1 MPIFEDF
8 PYTNIHELNLDW
20 LIKEVAKVNDKYD
33 EIDEAVETTTV
44 NAESSAESARQSTNV
59 LSQVRSLK
67 TQCETIIENGTQ
79 DIQNILD
86 EGVEDIESIESSLLS
101 NIDAINTELDL
112 HNTQIA
118 TNTANIQINAERISE
133 IASLP
138 SGSTSGDAEL
148 IDGRVGAD
156 GVTYS
161 SIGNAIR
168 GQYTLLNNILDSMK
182 GYRNFYIDPFFTLF
196 KDDTTDRVDINKF
209 IYNYTRYT
217 GDWEYV
223 EATRGMRKVAG
234 SGTATCFIG
243 CEINYKPD
251 YFPDGYIT
259 FAFNLTRSPQ
269 MTKIVRVSTRFID
282 AEGTTISTEYT
293 QTSSGGRIVFTNQI
307 PANTARIFCWV
318 QSSDNE
324 AWRVNNPV
332 IVAGQK
338 DVECSS
344 LLFDVVYSILNS
356 TYSVA
361 YVYNIN
367 DLQEALAKGV
377 SDIYIADNFT
387 VNTSTGLTIDNVC
400 NIYGQGKTITFTGG
414 TASTTYLTITNN
426 VNIYDLTLIGD
437 RTCLNLLKTT
447 NSDNNIKVNIY
458 NSKIDSAYNSVVSI
472 ALNSNTLLEN
482 CVVCN
487 SYHNDCIGIRD
498 NAIAVVRGCKVFN
511 AFDEGLSSHNSSYVE
526 VYDSEFYHCG
536 YDLDTGLDGAS
547 SCFGGCHIGGGKMGK
562 VIGCYSHDNVTHG
575 ITFINFQQDLPD
587 DVEVCLNNVATN
599 NRQFGMIFTYC
610 KHLTAC
616 GNTSLNNG
624 RDQYHNMTNVLFGVE
639 HTHSSPIG
647 VVSSG
652 YVGGNTFTQEE
663 QGTGI
668 HFDNGYNFPDLKV
681 YTILQQE
688 ISHN

>member
-8 PYTNIHELNLDW
+8 PYTNVHELNLDW
-20 LIKEVAKVNDKYD
+20 LINEVAHVNDKY
-33 EIDEAVETTTV
+33 EQIDEAVETTTA

-59 LSQVRSLK
+59 LSQVRTLK

-86 EGVEDIESIESSLLS
+86 DGMQDIENIESSLLS
-101 NIDAINTELDL
+101 NINAINTELDL

-118 TNTANIQINAERISE
+118 TNSANIQTNSDRITQ
-133 IASLP
+133 IASL
-138 SGSTSGDAEL
+138 SQGSTTGDAEL

-168 GQYTLLNNILDSMK
+168 GQYTVLNTILNSMK
-182 GYRNFYIDPFFTLF
+182 GYRNFYIDPYFTLF
-196 KDDTTDRVDINKF
+196 KDGTTDRVDINKF
-209 IYNYTRYT
+209 IYNNTRYA

-223 EATRGMRKVAG
+223 EATRGMRKIAG
-234 SGTATCFIG
+234 SGSANCFIG

-259 FAFNLTRSPQ
+259 YAFNLTRSPQ
-269 MTKIVRVSTRFID
+269 MTKVVRLNIRFID
-282 AEGTTISTEYT
+282 AEGVTISTEYN
-293 QTSSGGRIVFTNQI
+293 QTSSGGRLVLTTQI

-324 AWRVNNPV
+324 AWRVNNPI

-361 YVYNIN
+361 YVYNID

-387 VNTSTGLTIDNVC
+387 INTSTGLTINNIC

-414 TASTTYLTITNN
+414 TASTVYLTISNN

-447 NSDNNIKVNIY
+447 NSNNDIKVNIY
-458 NSKIDSAYNSVVSI
+458 NSRIDSSYNSVVSI

-498 NAIAVVRGCKVFN
+498 NAVATVRGCKVFN
-511 AFDEGLSSHNSSYVE
+511 AYDEGLSSHNSSYVE

-536 YDLDTGLDGAS
+536 YDLDTGLDGAQ

-562 VIGCYSHDNVTHG
+562 VVGCYSHDNSTYG

-587 DVEVCLNNVATN
+587 DIEVCLNNTAIN
-599 NRQFGMIFTYC
+599 NTLYGMIFTYC
-610 KHLTAC
+610 KHLIAC
-616 GNTSLNNG
+616 GNTSINNG
-624 RDQYHNMTNVLFGVE
+624 RDALGGYTNVLFGKEV
-639 HTHSSPIG
+639 TQSAPIG
-647 VVSSG
+647 IVSSG
-652 YVGGNTFTQEE
+652 FVANNVFSNTPEFTGVRFESN
-663 QGTGI
+663 T
-668 HFDNGYNFPDLKV
+668 NFPDLYV
-681 YTILQQE
+681 YETMQRE
-688 ISHN
+688 IEHD